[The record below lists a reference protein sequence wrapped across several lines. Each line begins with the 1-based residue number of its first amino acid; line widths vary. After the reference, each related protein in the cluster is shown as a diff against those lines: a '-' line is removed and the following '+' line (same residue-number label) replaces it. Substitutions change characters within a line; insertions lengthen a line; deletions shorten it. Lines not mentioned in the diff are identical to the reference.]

1 MALFIVLLF
10 GVHSEKLGE
19 RIKIKDQKSKKL
31 KDFPSGP
38 VIKDLPSKAG
48 DVGFI
53 PGWGTKVPQTIG
65 RLSLCTA
72 TDNPICHD

>member
-1 MALFIVLLF
+1 M
-10 GVHSEKLGE
+10 VHSEKLGE

-48 DVGFI
+48 DVGSI
-53 PGWGTKVPQTIG
+53 PGWGTKVPY
-65 RLSLCTA
+65 A
-72 TDNPICHD
+72 E